1 MGLVE
6 SISTFIAFYSY
17 VTNIATTFSGRITGK
32 VDRSMWIASARL
44 TSGVIIKVIIAAI
57 ATYAFE
63 IGLAIALKLAV
74 AGNTI

>member
-1 MGLVE
+1 
-6 SISTFIAFYSY
+6 
-17 VTNIATTFSGRITGK
+17 
-32 VDRSMWIASARL
+32 MWIASARL
-44 TSGVIIKVIIAAI
+44 TSGVIVKVIIAAI